1 MSEVRVIGKG
11 AFVAFDQMTWDR
23 PSEYMN
29 DVAYAL
35 TFGTPT
41 KQQLL
46 YAAGVIEA
54 YKELIRCPEVKR
66 RKVIRA
72 IRSSLGKE
80 VNHE

>member
-1 MSEVRVIGKG
+1 VSQVRVIGKG
-11 AFVAFDQMTWDR
+11 GFVSFDQMTWDR

-35 TFGTPT
+35 TWGTPT

-54 YKELIRCPEVKR
+54 YKELIRCPETKR

-72 IRSSLGKE
+72 IRSSLGKRDE
-80 VNHE
+80 